1 MHLRAAEAKACDAVE
16 GGRGD
21 HEPALARVP
30 VNVNVD
36 VDVGVN
42 VDVSVNVSVN
52 VTTIR
57 PLRGYALIAKVKAV
71 PTRPPT

>member
-1 MHLRAAEAKACDAVE
+1 MHLRAAEAKARDAVE
-16 GGRGD
+16 RGRGD

-36 VDVGVN
+36 VDVV
-42 VDVSVNVSVN
+42 VSVIVSVN
-52 VTTIR
+52 VTTSR
-57 PLRGYALIAKVKAV
+57 PLREYALIAKVKAV